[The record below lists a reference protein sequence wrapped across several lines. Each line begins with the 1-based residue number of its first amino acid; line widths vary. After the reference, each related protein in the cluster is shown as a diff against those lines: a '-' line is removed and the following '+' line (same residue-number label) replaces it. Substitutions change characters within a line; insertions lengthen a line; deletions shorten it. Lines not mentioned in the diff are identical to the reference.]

1 MSGDSAR
8 RMGMHATHGV
18 IPAEHVLGDGPWLA
32 RFRHRMNYALVR
44 FVPPDRLEADGCG
57 RYLLLIQADGA
68 KATGG
73 GAIP

>member
-1 MSGDSAR
+1 
-8 RMGMHATHGV
+8 
-18 IPAEHVLGDGPWLA
+18 
-32 RFRHRMNYALVR
+32 MNYALVR

-57 RYLLLIQADGA
+57 RYLLLFQARGA

>member
-1 MSGDSAR
+1 MSGDGAR

-18 IPAEHVLGDGPWLA
+18 TPAEHVLGDGPWLA
-32 RFRHRMNYALVR
+32 RLRHRMNYALVR

-57 RYLLLIQADGA
+57 RYLLLFQTHGA